1 MSDKDIIAALQRNLA
16 ESERGRLA
24 LVEQRDALLDAL
36 KWMSLE
42 KSECHRCKRMGGT
55 CVAHDAIAKAEA
67 SHGR

>member
-1 MSDKDIIAALQRNLA
+1 MSDRDTIAALQRNLA

-24 LVEQRDALLDAL
+24 LLEQRDALLDAL

-55 CVAHDAIAKAEA
+55 CVAHEAIEKAEGT
-67 SHGR
+67 S